1 MRTPLGTCLFFL
13 AQILTMLKYIQLDPT
28 VRRYLNLVMNQLNF
42 MLSFVDDLLDYKQ
55 LKDGVFSLSATAFNP
70 KEVIELIHDIF

>member
-1 MRTPLGTCLFFL
+1 
-13 AQILTMLKYIQLDPT
+13 MLKYIQLDPT